1 MDETMMSEFAAVTRA
16 RRIVVKVGTSTLTHS
31 TGMLNIRRVEALV
44 KVLAD
49 LKNAGKELVL
59 VTSGAIGVGAGKLG
73 MRQRPSDMP
82 TKQACAALGQC
93 ELMYLYD
100 KYFSGYNHQVAQ
112 VLLTRDIIDS
122 PARKENVCNTLQR
135 LLELSVIPVVNEN
148 DTVSVEEIEIG
159 DNDTLSAIVATLVK
173 ADLLLL
179 LSDIDGL
186 LEQNPREHPDAK
198 LIPLV
203 RELNEEI
210 LALGAGKGSEFGTG
224 GMATKLHAASICMD
238 NGIPMVILNGKDPE
252 QLYDLLEG
260 RRIGTLFLG
269 KPRSRH
275 HQSRR

>member
-73 MRQRPSDMP
+73 MRRRPSDMP

-186 LEQNPREHPDAK
+186 FEQNPREHPDAK

-210 LALGAGKGSEFGTG
+210 FALGAGKGSEFGTG
-224 GMATKLHAASICMD
+224 GMATKLHAASVCMD
-238 NGIPMVILNGKDPE
+238 SGIPMVILNGKDPE
-252 QLYDLLEG
+252 QLYGLLEG
-260 RRIGTLFLG
+260 RQLGTLFLG

>member
-1 MDETMMSEFAAVTRA
+1 MSEYSVLPQA

-31 TGMLNIRRVEALV
+31 TGMLNIRRVEGLV

-59 VTSGAIGVGAGKLG
+59 VTSGAIGVGAGSLG

-112 VLLTRDIIDS
+112 VLLTRDIIDV
-122 PARKENVCNTLQR
+122 PLRKENVCNTLRR

-148 DTVSVEEIEIG
+148 DTVSVDEIEIG
-159 DNDTLSAIVATLVK
+159 DNDTLSAIVASLVK
-173 ADLLLL
+173 ADLLVI

-186 LEQNPREHPDAK
+186 YEQNPREHPDAW

-203 RELNEEI
+203 RKLDEDI
-210 LALGAGKGSEFGTG
+210 LALGGGRGSEFGTG
-224 GMATKLHAASICMD
+224 GMATKLHAASLCME
-238 NGIPMVILNGKDPE
+238 NGIPMAILNGQDPNK
-252 QLYDLLEG
+252 LYGLLEG
-260 RRIGTLFLG
+260 RPAGTLFLG
-269 KPRSRH
+269 DAPRSGR
-275 HQSRR
+275 